1 MKRLVFAIA
10 ILTGLAG
17 CGGSNVL
24 DMVPAFDSASR
35 DVQLAV
41 EQLSAIDKAVT
52 AFEIVV
58 PDTLKVSEA
67 DTLFPR
73 ADIVWRGDPPGERH
87 EQVAAIFADAAGAVV
102 GPSTTAKSGLILMIE
117 VTRFHGLTERARF
130 SFVGGNYSLRFDITL
145 RDAATGAVV
154 AGPRKVKA
162 DTKGSSGLR
171 ALSDDL
177 KGRTEKAVVTERLAQ
192 VFGSVLAEMV
202 LQPEG

>member
-24 DMVPAFDSASR
+24 DMVPAFDSTSHE
-35 DVQLAV
+35 DGLTP
-41 EQLSAIDKAVT
+41 EQSAAIQKAVT

-58 PDTLKVSEA
+58 PDTLRVSEA

-73 ADIVWRGDPPGERH
+73 ADLVWRGDPPGERH
-87 EQVAAIFADAAGAVV
+87 EQVAAIFTDAAKTVV
-102 GPSTTAKSGLILMIE
+102 GPSTKAKSGLILVIE
-117 VTRFHGLTERARF
+117 VTRFHGLTERARY
-130 SFVGGNYSLRFDITL
+130 SFGGNYSLRFDVTL

-154 AGPRKVKA
+154 AGQRNVKA
-162 DTKGSSGLR
+162 DTRASGGIR

-177 KGRTEKAVVTERLAQ
+177 KGRTEKVVVTERL
-192 VFGSVLAEMV
+192 VNVLDIVLAEMV
-202 LQPEG
+202 LHPEG